1 VYQVSVYFEHDADA
15 NLYNILDLKKA
26 RDFPDASKDENKQ
39 LLVGAAIG
47 TRPNDKERCKAL
59 ILAGADVI
67 IIDSSQVNIAL
78 NQSIEMYRLKHLTHL
93 NIIKFGRYCFTVA
106 KERKYIYRIYHFV

>member
-1 VYQVSVYFEHDADA
+1 MTIICIQHLLTSSLQYCEYFS
-15 NLYNILDLKKA
+15 IVDLKKA
-26 RDFPDASKDENKQ
+26 RDFPDASKDQNKQ

-67 IIDSSQVNIAL
+67 VIDSSQVNDCHTFISVRMDLSFFLSFLLTMRMAL
-78 NQSIEMYRLKHLTHL
+78 TPTQDT
-93 NIIKFGRYCFTVA
+93 
-106 KERKYIYRIYHFV
+106 RIV

>member
-1 VYQVSVYFEHDADA
+1 MYSALVNFNLQYCEYFF
-15 NLYNILDLKKA
+15 IVDLKKA
-26 RDFPDASKDENKQ
+26 RDFPDASKDQNKQ

-67 IIDSSQVNIAL
+67 VIDSSQVNDCYTLISVRLAL
-78 NQSIEMYRLKHLTHL
+78 SFFLSY
-93 NIIKFGRYCFTVA
+93 
-106 KERKYIYRIYHFV
+106 

>member
-1 VYQVSVYFEHDADA
+1 MIFVCGP
-15 NLYNILDLKKA
+15 NTDLKKA
-26 RDFPDASKDENKQ
+26 RDFPDASKDQNKQ

-67 IIDSSQVNIAL
+67 VIDSSQVQIVFIFEFNACISVNFCL
-78 NQSIEMYRLKHLTHL
+78 L
-93 NIIKFGRYCFTVA
+93 
-106 KERKYIYRIYHFV
+106 

>member
-1 VYQVSVYFEHDADA
+1 VTIMCIKYQCTSNMTALVISFADA
-15 NLYNILDLKKA
+15 NSCNILDLKKA

-67 IIDSSQVNIAL
+67 IIDSSQVV
-78 NQSIEMYRLKHLTHL
+78 
-93 NIIKFGRYCFTVA
+93 YCTSF
-106 KERKYIYRIYHFV
+106 I